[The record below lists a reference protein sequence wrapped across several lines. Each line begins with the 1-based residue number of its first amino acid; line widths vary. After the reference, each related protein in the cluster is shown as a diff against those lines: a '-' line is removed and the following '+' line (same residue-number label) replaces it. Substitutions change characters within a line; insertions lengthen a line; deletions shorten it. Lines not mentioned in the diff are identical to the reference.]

1 MLNFT
6 SILFAI
12 TVVAALTS
20 LDSDS
25 AFQEAAPMQPVE
37 SQGDYAPQI
46 PVYNTSSKESIA
58 QSNSTN
64 QPSQEIPQTF
74 QTPLEQMKQNY
85 ASTFAAWESLCG
97 ESLRGKWIDSTSEIG
112 CYDMKMFIQVFCSMN
127 EVQQIMQVCQSAGGN
142 PKCSSSQISCS
153 F

>member
-1 MLNFT
+1 VLNFT

-58 QSNSTN
+58 QLNKS
-64 QPSQEIPQTF
+64 
-74 QTPLEQMKQNY
+74 
-85 ASTFAAWESLCG
+85 SL
-97 ESLRGKWIDSTSEIG
+97 
-112 CYDMKMFIQVFCSMN
+112 
-127 EVQQIMQVCQSAGGN
+127 AGN
-142 PKCSSSQISCS
+142 PAKFSDSIRADEAKLCQHVRSMGKPLRREP
-153 F
+153 